1 MENTDQNVRI
11 LDMASNIQAELLAN
25 RILPNS
31 VAFERRTNTFTLSNV
46 PPALLKDHKT
56 SVWAKLVV
64 EKGTLTFTEIA
75 NSEHDQELS
84 RTLNEEDTQV
94 ISPEVLH
101 FVTLEPEVSFHIEFY
116 K

>member
-1 MENTDQNVRI
+1 MKSLALTSHVK
-11 LDMASNIQAELLAN
+11 AELLVN
-25 RILPNS
+25 RILPNGVS
-31 VAFERRTNTFTLSNV
+31 LERRTNTFTQSNV

-75 NSEHDQELS
+75 NSEHDQNVSRALS
-84 RTLNEEDTQV
+84 ERDTQV
-94 ISPEVLH
+94 ITPEALH
-101 FVTLEPEVSFHIEFY
+101 FVTLEAGVSFHIEFY